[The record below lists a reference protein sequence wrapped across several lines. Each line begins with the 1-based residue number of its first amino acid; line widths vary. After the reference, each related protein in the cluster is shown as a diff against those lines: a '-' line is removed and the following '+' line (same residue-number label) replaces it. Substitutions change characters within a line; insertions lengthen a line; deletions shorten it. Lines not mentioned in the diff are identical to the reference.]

1 MGRPP
6 PYKRALLEKDR
17 ALERVSLLDVSNRIK
32 RLKSADL
39 AKLSPAQLRNR
50 IGRIIDDYPLQVR
63 PLQSSGVYRARKNS
77 PGGDFSHARELWYPP
92 SALITR
98 PSRLNGVGESRLYAA
113 SMPNTAILEL
123 KPEVGD
129 LFTVLVARTKSRQL
143 EALRV
148 AFIGIER
155 SLAPEIQS
163 LTPDD
168 IFRTS
173 SRFHE
178 RLGSSGYKKWLL
190 IDDYLS
196 SILGESID
204 DSDSN
209 KYKLTA
215 ALGNLVFESPDISAI
230 TYPSVATHDHG
241 INICFLPERADALLE
256 PSEAWVIRIE
266 GRGEHPEVTG
276 AMHQISFIKRSEE
289 IGSDGIIK
297 WLPPGVGLGGE
308 EISRFV
314 RRRMTAL
321 VTRPRPLL

>member
-1 MGRPP
+1 
-6 PYKRALLEKDR
+6 
-17 ALERVSLLDVSNRIK
+17 VSNRIK

-39 AKLSPAQLRNR
+39 GKLSPAQLRNR

-63 PLQSSGVYRARKNS
+63 PLQLSGVYRARKNS
-77 PGGDFSHARELWYPP
+77 AGRDFSHARELWYPP

-98 PSRLNGVGESRLYAA
+98 PGRLNGIGESRLYAA

-123 KPEVGD
+123 KPELGD
-129 LFTVLVARTKSRQL
+129 LFTVLVARTKSREVETLQNI
-143 EALRV
+143 AS
-148 AFIGIER
+148 IGIER
-155 SLAPEIQS
+155 SLAPEIRS

-173 SRFHE
+173 PRIRE
-178 RLGSSGYKKWLL
+178 RLGRSGYKKWLL

-196 SILGESID
+196 CILGERID
-204 DSDSN
+204 DPDSD

-215 ALGNLVFESPDISAI
+215 AFGSLLFESSDLSAI

-241 INICFLPERADALLE
+241 LNICFLPERAYALLE

-266 GRGEHPEVTG
+266 GRAEHPEVTG
-276 AMHQISFIKRSEE
+276 PMHQTSFIKRSEE
-289 IGSDGIIK
+289 IGSDGIIR
-297 WLPPGVGLGGE
+297 WLPLGIGLAEE

-321 VTRPRPLL
+321 VTRPRPLC